1 MDDPKVQG
9 NESDAHPEV
18 RGASRGT
25 GDQRDA
31 EGAAGGERSA
41 ASTEYAANA
50 EPGRSEGDGYV
61 EGGAEHGTAADVD
74 PHEPPGQG

>member
-1 MDDPKVQG
+1 MDGTQ
-9 NESDAHPEV
+9 PEGRPHV
-18 RGASRGT
+18 RGASRGK
-25 GDQRDA
+25 GDRDDA
-31 EGAAGGERSA
+31 DAAGSGSRSG
-41 ASTEYAANA
+41 ASSEYAANG